1 VGKWKTCFWFSTFPS
16 ALIVEAV
23 GMWESRPPLARFPRG
38 SWKEGKACLW
48 LSTLSTA
55 PAFPQ
60 LCVGFVGSRRTFQ
73 ERDRQLRH
81 GRVRKRFAAGQV
93 TCRPY
98 LGSSWSRAL
107 AAARPATHACLAR
120 LPFLQSSDPCESRLQ
135 ILALVSDFQFELPPL
150 KAHQHAAELLPGDL
164 STIDV

>member
-1 VGKWKTCFWFSTFPS
+1 MGKWKTCFWFSTFPS

-38 SWKEGKACLW
+38 SWKEGEACLW
-48 LSTLSTA
+48 LSALSTA

-60 LCVGFVGSRRTFQ
+60 LCVGFVGSRRPFQ
-73 ERDRQLRH
+73 ERDRH
-81 GRVRKRFAAGQV
+81 YGMAECGRGLQQSKSRAGLIS
-93 TCRPY
+93 P
-98 LGSSWSRAL
+98 LPPGRAL
-107 AAARPATHACLAR
+107 AAARPAIRACLAR

-135 ILALVSDFQFELPPL
+135 IRALVSDFQFELPPL